1 MFDCGELL
9 AWGIFEIA
17 TGAMDGVLE
26 IEFSMFEV
34 EALTWGT
41 CTKCGQ
47 YADAKWYLC
56 NFGGFWEIT
65 KNLNSISLCLIHTH
79 EAYLKYG
86 VDFFLVCFGKV
97 VKIKKLD

>member
-1 MFDCGELL
+1 MQMQSGTN
-9 AWGIFEIA
+9 AI
-17 TGAMDGVLE
+17 LE
-26 IEFSMFEV
+26 
-34 EALTWGT
+34 A
-41 CTKCGQ
+41 
-47 YADAKWYLC
+47 
-56 NFGGFWEIT
+56 FGEIT